1 MWVCDADDTTTS
13 GGARETEREGAAAR
27 KNRGRPTGCR
37 WRGARRAVARRG
49 DPRALL
55 DARAGTTTGVG
66 ARVGHRAATA
76 AWRSA
81 VSRRRYPWVAFAPR
95 VAAGALSPAA
105 FGALWLWPW
114 VGMSLIW
121 TTMTQV
127 SHIQEACQ
135 PAPLTTAAAGGDD
148 RAAPDMAA
156 AAAAVSSRD
165 DKCWA
170 ARQVAASL
178 DYSVGSPLVTAC
190 AAGLNSQSL
199 HHVLPCVCSC
209 HHPAIYDECVATKSL
224 MPGLLT
230 PSGPR
235 VSGARHS
242 LLPSHARVFN
252 SFAGSRVIA
261 ADAQVRRNMR
271 PSRGHAEP
279 RERSRRSRV

>member
-1 MWVCDADDTTTS
+1 MCGCATRTTRRRVAEHERQS
-13 GGARETEREGAAAR
+13 GRAWRRGRIAAGRRGAGGAERGGQSPAAT
-27 KNRGRPTGCR
+27 P
-37 WRGARRAVARRG
+37 
-49 DPRALL
+49 ALL
-55 DARAGTTTGVG
+55 DERAGTTTGVG

-156 AAAAVSSRD
+156 AVVSSRD

-230 PSGPR
+230 PSEPR

-261 ADAQVRRNMR
+261 ADAQVR
-271 PSRGHAEP
+271 
-279 RERSRRSRV
+279 